1 MKEINC
7 LNHGLYRLKDFTD
20 FDPVKSKNPCH
31 QSNPGKCLNH
41 RFYRLKDFTDF
52 KKVKL
57 ENLCHLRNQNKSVI
71 QTKSVEILNSILE
84 LI

>member
-1 MKEINC
+1 MMKLENC

-31 QSNPGKCLNH
+31 QSNPGK
-41 RFYRLKDFTDF
+41 
-52 KKVKL
+52 
-57 ENLCHLRNQNKSVI
+57 SVI
-71 QTKSVEILNSILE
+71 QTKSAEILNSILE